1 MTSQNPRGVGGE
13 GLATDDRKILLLDPS
28 PPRSPM
34 LLPLPLHRS
43 PQHRPVSLGADL
55 AGSSLYEYD
64 PQRGEPLSA
73 APELCYHRY

>member
-1 MTSQNPRGVGGE
+1 MEPAS
-13 GLATDDRKILLLDPS
+13 DHI
-28 PPRSPM
+28 M
-34 LLPLPLHRS
+34 
-43 PQHRPVSLGADL
+43 VSLGADL